1 MIFGL
6 HPLLLLTFFP
16 LIGVA
21 VIALLREEQKSAIRW
36 TALVT
41 TLLTFGLSLLVLTGF
56 NSQNPGIQ
64 MLLRLP
70 WVTVGNLTVNF
81 ELGIDGISLM
91 MILLTTLLTA
101 IAILSTW
108 TAIQDRIKG
117 FMMVFLLLETGML
130 GVFLSLDL
138 VLFYIFWEFTLIPMY
153 FLIGVWG
160 GERRLYA
167 AFKFVLFTMA
177 GSVVMLLAILYI
189 GLTGHTFDWTQL
201 STMWAVFAPS
211 AVWLFLA
218 FALAF
223 AIKVPMF
230 PLHTWLPDAHVE
242 APTAGSVILA
252 GVLLKMGAYG
262 FLRFNLPLFPKASLQ
277 LAPLLA
283 GFAVM
288 GIIYGAITAFAQKDV
303 KKLVAYSSVSH
314 MGFVMLGIF
323 AFTPQA
329 LSGSV
334 LQMVNHGISTGALF
348 LIVGMLYER
357 RHTREMAA
365 FGGLWKVMPVMAA
378 LTLIVTLSSAG
389 LPGTNGFIG
398 EFTILLGAFGSG
410 VLPSTLFA
418 GFAATGV
425 VLAAVYLLTM
435 FEKVFLGPVTVEENL
450 KLKDLSLREILT
462 LSPLLILIFWIGLY
476 PAPFYALIN
485 PTVENLL
492 YTVQMSAQFI
502 R

>member
-1 MIFGL
+1 MIFGM
-6 HPLLLLTFFP
+6 HPLLLLTFLP
-16 LIGVA
+16 LAGVA
-21 VIALLREEQKSAIRW
+21 VIALLNGEQKTAIRW

-41 TLLTFGLSLLVLTGF
+41 SLITFAVSVVIMFGLNTQNGSILLFRV
-56 NSQNPGIQ
+56 
-64 MLLRLP
+64 P
-70 WVTVGNLTVNF
+70 WVTVGNITINF
-81 ELGIDGISLM
+81 ELGLDGISLM
-91 MILLTTLLTA
+91 MVLLTTLLSA

-108 TAIQDRIKG
+108 TAVQENVKG
-117 FMMVFLLLETGML
+117 FMMVFLMLETGML
-130 GVFLSLDL
+130 GVFQALDL

-153 FLIGVWG
+153 FLIGLWG

-167 AFKFVLFTMA
+167 AIKFVLFTMA
-177 GSVVMLLAILYI
+177 GSLIMLLAILFI
-189 GLTGHTFDWTQL
+189 GITGNTFDWIQL
-201 STMWAVFAPS
+201 RDMWAVFAPYG
-211 AVWLFLA
+211 VWLFLA

-262 FLRFNLPLFPKASLQ
+262 FLRFNLPLFPKASMD
-277 LAPLLA
+277 LAPWLA

-323 AFTPQA
+323 AFSPQA
-329 LSGSV
+329 LSGGI

-357 RHTREMAA
+357 RHTRDMAA
-365 FGGLWKVMPVMAA
+365 FGGLWKVTPVLAA

-398 EFTILLGAFGSG
+398 EFTILLGSFGSG
-410 VLPSTLFA
+410 VLRTGLFA
-418 GFAATGV
+418 GFAAAGV

-450 KLKDLSLREILT
+450 TLKDLSLREILT
-462 LSPLLILIFWIGLY
+462 LTPLLILIFWIGIY

-492 YTVQMSAQFI
+492 YNVQMAAMVLP
-502 R
+502 